1 MPNWV
6 VALFAALGV
15 AGWLYPRVDLRTAH
29 NTTNTLMACGVV
41 GLLVFIVV
49 FTLLNMFF
57 GAS

>member
-1 MPNWV
+1 MSNWV

-29 NTTNTLMACGVV
+29 NTQNTLTVCGVA
-41 GLLVFIVV
+41 GLAVFIVV

-57 GAS
+57 G